1 MKDLSAAAVA
11 VLSLSCFGYSVNA
24 QVRSQAAVPPLE
36 QFSAAI
42 ENLARS
48 SSAAVVQ
55 ISVRGRAP
63 LEEGGAQKAGFIS
76 NQRGTGSGVI
86 LDPNGYIVTNAHV
99 ITNARH
105 IDVSV
110 LDREGAGQPAARRHF
125 NATVVGADRDT
136 DLAVLKIEAQ
146 GLPTLALVPDSD
158 TLRQGQ
164 LVLALGSPLGLDN
177 SLTVG
182 FVSAPRRYLGE
193 EKPNYYV
200 QTDAP
205 INPGNSGGPLLD
217 INGRIVGIN
226 TMILTQSG
234 GSEGI
239 GLAVPANTVRH
250 IYQGLRKDGHIQRGA
265 IGVTPQD
272 ITPTM
277 AAALGLDRES
287 GVILGDIAPHGAAE
301 AAGLQQGDIVVA
313 IGGKPVDR
321 SRDLAAAIH
330 QCVIGDEITVDIQ
343 RGKQQMKKTVAV
355 VARPRTP
362 VDLADLATTD
372 AHRVRKLGVL
382 ALTLDE
388 RVTPVL
394 PNLRRLYGVVV
405 AAIPLEFA
413 GANPGLIAGDVIYEI
428 NGTRTKTL
436 EELKAWLEGKKN
448 KEPVALLIERSGQ
461 MMYLSFELE

>member
-1 MKDLSAAAVA
+1 MKDVSAPVVVLSATLLVC
-11 VLSLSCFGYSVNA
+11 SLSA
-24 QVRSQAAVPPLE
+24 QVRSPAAASPLE

-42 ENLARS
+42 ENLART

-63 LEEGGAQKAGFIS
+63 LEDSVAQKAGFTS

-86 LDPNGYIVTNAHV
+86 IDPNGYIVTNAHV

-105 IDVSV
+105 IEVSV
-110 LDREGAGQPAARRHF
+110 LDPEIAGRPATRRHF
-125 NATVVGADRDT
+125 NATVVGTDRDT

-146 GLPTLALVPDSD
+146 DLPTLPFVPDSD
-158 TLRQGQ
+158 TLKQGQ
-164 LVLALGSPLGLDN
+164 VVVALGSPLGLDN

-182 FVSAPRRYLGE
+182 FISAPRRYLGD

-200 QTDAP
+200 QTDAS

-217 INGRIVGIN
+217 IAGRVVGIN
-226 TMILTQSG
+226 TMILSQSG

-239 GLAVPANTVRH
+239 GLAVPGNTVRQ
-250 IYQGLRKDGHIQRGA
+250 IYQGLRKDGRIQRGA
-265 IGVTPQD
+265 IGIVPQD
-272 ITPTM
+272 ITPVM
-277 AAALGLDRES
+277 AEALGLDRDS
-287 GVILGDIAPHGAAE
+287 GIILGDVIPHGAAE
-301 AAGLQQGDIVVA
+301 AAGLEQGDIVVA
-313 IGGKPVDR
+313 VDGKPIER
-321 SRDLAAAIH
+321 SRDMAAAIF
-330 QCVIGDEITVDIQ
+330 QRVMGDEVTLDIQ
-343 RGKQQMKKTVAV
+343 RGKQRLKKTVAV

-362 VDLADLATTD
+362 VDLADLASTE

-388 RVTPVL
+388 RVAPVL

-428 NGTRTKTL
+428 NGTRAKTL

-448 KEPVALLIERSGQ
+448 KEPVVLLIERSGQ
-461 MMYLSFELE
+461 LTYLSFELE